1 MPILT
6 KSGRIVIAESIA
18 ERPLHLAW
26 GLGDGAW
33 TSPPSE
39 DPDAVELQDE
49 IGRRVA
55 DQVSYVVPDPVGL
68 IVLPTG
74 RFSLSVSPTNH
85 LLVTFRFDFLEAQ
98 GSVVREIGVFAGTV
112 VNTGLPP
119 GQEYFTP
126 AQIQAPGRLLHLEN
140 LSPIFRSPAVRE
152 SFEIVI
158 SF

>member
-6 KSGRIVIAESIA
+6 KSGRIVIAESIS

-26 GLGDGAW
+26 GKGDGAW
-33 TSPPSE
+33 VTPPAE
-39 DPDAVELQDE
+39 DPDATELQDE
-49 IGRRVA
+49 VGRRVP
-55 DQVSYVVPDPVGL
+55 DQVAYVVPDAAGL

-74 RFSLSVSPTNH
+74 KFSLSVTPTNH
-85 LLVTFRFDFLEAQ
+85 LYMTFRFDFLEAQ
-98 GSVVREIGVFAGTV
+98 GEVIQEVGVFAGTV

-126 AQIQAPGRLLHLEN
+126 AQVQTPGRLLHLEN